1 MNLASDPFGGTVT
14 DDSGTTT
21 GDDTPLTTVM
31 DEVAGAQGV
40 DRAAVAVAWLLAHPA
55 KIMPVMGTNNI
66 SRIKGFSDALKVEM
80 DRPTWFKLYEA
91 ALGHEVP

>member
-1 MNLASDPFGGTVT
+1 
-14 DDSGTTT
+14 
-21 GDDTPLTTVM
+21 
-31 DEVAGAQGV
+31 DEIAAENGV

-66 SRIKGFSDALKVEM
+66 NRIKSFSDALKVNM
-80 DRPTWFKLYEA
+80 SRPTWFKLYEA